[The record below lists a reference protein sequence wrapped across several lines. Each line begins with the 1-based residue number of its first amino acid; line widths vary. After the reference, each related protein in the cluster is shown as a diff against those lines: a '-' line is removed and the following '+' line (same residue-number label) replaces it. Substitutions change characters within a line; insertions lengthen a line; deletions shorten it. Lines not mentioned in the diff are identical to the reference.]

1 MAVSEV
7 QICNMALTK
16 IGVDRIISLDDA
28 VKQAELCKESY
39 PVIRDEFLGSHPWNF
54 AITRTSLAAESTAP
68 SWGFARQFPLPTDCL
83 RVLEVY
89 TDLDWHR
96 EGNKLLCDETVL
108 YIKYIKK
115 ETDVSKYNPT
125 FSEALSCHLAAHL
138 CYSLVQSTTLRDQL
152 LNEAKSKS
160 QTARSFDAQEGT
172 TQKVR
177 ADYWSSKRF

>member
-28 VKQAELCKESY
+28 IKQAELCKESY

-54 AITRTSLAAESTAP
+54 SITRTSLAAESTAP
-68 SWGFARQFPLPTDCL
+68 TWGFSKQFPLPADCL
-83 RVLEVY
+83 RVLEVD
-89 TDLDWHR
+89 TDFDWVR
-96 EGNKLLCDETVL
+96 EGNKILTDEPVL

-115 ETDVSKYNPT
+115 EVDVSKYNPT

-138 CYSLVQSTTLRDQL
+138 CYSLVQSTTLREQL
-152 LNEAKSKS
+152 LAEAKAKS

-172 TQKVR
+172 PQKVK
-177 ADYWSSKRF
+177 ADYWSRQRF